1 MSNEALLHEL
11 KAWQNR
17 MEGLFLKAHEHV
29 PQTYSEM
36 FADMTKRMDII
47 AQTQEKTCNQLCEL
61 EKKLQPIL
69 EAQEGVS
76 SITKLYRLIPGWLKV
91 SFVGFISWALGS
103 RMNF

>member
-1 MSNEALLHEL
+1 MSNEALLQEL

-36 FADMTKRMDII
+36 FADITKRMDTL

-76 SITKLYRLIPGWLKV
+76 SITKLYRLIPSWAKLW
-91 SFVGFISWALGS
+91 FVGLISWMLGS
-103 RMNF
+103 RITF